1 MPILGIVNA
10 SKSNFRGVAGYAA
23 GGNAGSYFSNI
34 DKITFPAD
42 TKTTLSATLTSARY
56 TLYGMANA
64 ATAGYTLGGDDG
76 AGRLNSI
83 DKITF
88 PADTKTTLSATLTN
102 ASENVSGFADSG
114 VL

>member
-10 SKSNFRGVAGYAA
+10 SKSNFRGVAGYVA
-23 GGNAGSYFSNI
+23 GGSNGTVRVTRV

-42 TKTTLSATLTSARY
+42 TKTTLSATLTGIIYHSA
-56 TLYGMANA
+56 GFANSGV
-64 ATAGYTLGGDDG
+64 AGYVAGGATLTD
-76 AGRLNSI
+76 RI

-88 PADTKTTLSATLTN
+88 PADTKTTLSAVLTV
-102 ASENVSGFADSG
+102 AVTRCYGFADSG